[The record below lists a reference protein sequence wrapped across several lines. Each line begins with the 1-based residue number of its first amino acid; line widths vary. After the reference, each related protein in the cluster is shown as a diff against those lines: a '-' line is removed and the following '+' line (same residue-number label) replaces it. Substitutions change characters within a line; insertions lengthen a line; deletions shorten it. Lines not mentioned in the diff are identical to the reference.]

1 MLGTQVQDPESPAGF
16 PALAWLADVPLFID
30 RPRVASFYDAA
41 FRPAARAVRLDISA
55 SQMKQMEKSSGVSL
69 GVSLPA
75 WFPWL
80 RFETTGDAGRNSTT
94 GEQQQESISLEA
106 VDNAERQL
114 VELSLHYLVNLPSRV
129 AIHDSTQSRF
139 PIESEIIASPR
150 MIAFVDAA
158 PGVKIVPQAAELDNG
173 QVQTFFS
180 ELASR
185 LHHPG
190 GKPAPTYPDDVSGN
204 DGQRQRDAYWD
215 WFDSAWNPDVVVQVM
230 EDVIKA
236 GGRPRWIDY
245 RVYFAAGE
253 RLYMHVAGHGEYD
266 TGVYAY
272 NLVKRGWRHGLR
284 IVGTLKSKPAMNVL
298 AIYEK

>member
-1 MLGTQVQDPESPAGF
+1 MRQL
-16 PALAWLADVPLFID
+16 
-30 RPRVASFYDAA
+30 
-41 FRPAARAVRLDISA
+41 
-55 SQMKQMEKSSGVSL
+55 EKNSGVNL

-80 RFETTGDAGRNSTT
+80 RLEAAADAGRSSSTS
-94 GEQQQESISLEA
+94 EQRQESISLEA

-114 VELSLHYLVNLPSRV
+114 VELSLHYLVNLDNRV
-129 AIHDSTQSRF
+129 AVHNSAQSRF
-139 PIESEIIASPR
+139 PAESEILASPR
-150 MIAFVDAA
+150 MMAFVDAA
-158 PGVKIVPQAAELDNG
+158 PGTKIVPQAAELDDG
-173 QVQTFFS
+173 LVQTFFS
-180 ELASR
+180 ELAGGLR
-185 LHHPG
+185 HPG
-190 GKPAPTYPDDVSGN
+190 GEPAPTYPDDLTGAE
-204 DGQRQRDAYWD
+204 GRRQRDAYWD
-215 WFDSAWNPDVVVQVM
+215 WFDKAWNPDVIVRVM

-245 RVYFAAGE
+245 RVYLATGE

-266 TGVYAY
+266 TGAYAY

>member
-1 MLGTQVQDPESPAGF
+1 MRQL
-16 PALAWLADVPLFID
+16 
-30 RPRVASFYDAA
+30 
-41 FRPAARAVRLDISA
+41 
-55 SQMKQMEKSSGVSL
+55 EKNSGVNL

-80 RFETTGDAGRNSTT
+80 RLEAAADAGRSSSTS
-94 GEQQQESISLEA
+94 EQRQESISLEA

-114 VELSLHYLVNLPSRV
+114 VELSLHYLVNLDNRV
-129 AIHDSTQSRF
+129 AVHNSAQSRF
-139 PIESEIIASPR
+139 PAESEILASPR
-150 MIAFVDAA
+150 MMAFVDAA
-158 PGVKIVPQAAELDNG
+158 PGTKIVPQAAELD
-173 QVQTFFS
+173 
-180 ELASR
+180 
-185 LHHPG
+185 
-190 GKPAPTYPDDVSGN
+190 DDLTGAE
-204 DGQRQRDAYWD
+204 GRRQRDAYWD
-215 WFDSAWNPDVVVQVM
+215 WFDKAWNPDVIVRVM

-245 RVYFAAGE
+245 RVYLATGE

-266 TGVYAY
+266 TGAYAY

>member
-1 MLGTQVQDPESPAGF
+1 VPDADPSAGF
-16 PALAWLADVPLFID
+16 PVMAWLADVPLFID
-30 RPRVASFYDAA
+30 RPRVASFYDAV

-55 SQMKQMEKSSGVSL
+55 GRMKQVEKSSGINL

-80 RFETTGDAGRNSTT
+80 RLDAAAQAGRDATT
-94 GEQQQESISLEA
+94 SEQQQQSITLEA

-114 VELSLHYLVNLPSRV
+114 VELALHYLVNLPARV
-129 AIHDSTQSRF
+129 AAHDTAGSRF
-139 PIESEIIASPR
+139 PAEADILASPR
-150 MIAFVDAA
+150 MISFLDAA
-158 PGVKIVPQAAELDNG
+158 PGTKIVPQAAELDSG
-173 QVQTFFS
+173 HVKTFFS
-180 ELASR
+180 QLTGN
-185 LHHPG
+185 LHHPA
-190 GKPAPTYPDDVSGN
+190 GKPAPRYPDDLSSPEGR
-204 DGQRQRDAYWD
+204 RQREEYWD
-215 WFDSAWNPDVVVQVM
+215 WFEDAWNPDVIVQVM
-230 EDVIKA
+230 EEVIEA

-245 RVYFAAGE
+245 RVFLATGE
-253 RLYMHVAGHGEYD
+253 RLYMHVAGHGDYD